1 MLSERLWMKW
11 WSEVKLPMSAGA
23 AGVISEGV
31 GEDFGGDGF
40 RFWHTVFENGVHFFT
55 SSSPDLHLEFLRN
68 NNNIQKSEKALELH
82 PGCLLNEINELF
94 KKPKN
99 TELAHYPEFASNANV
114 HCRAASNYDFNYGN
128 VWWAALN
135 IRKVN

>member
-1 MLSERLWMKW
+1 M
-11 WSEVKLPMSAGA
+11 AGTD
-23 AGVISEGV
+23 S
-31 GEDFGGDGF
+31 
-40 RFWHTVFENGVHFFT
+40 VFDTLCSRMACT
-55 SSSPDLHLEFLRN
+55 SSPPPLLIYIWNFLRN

-128 VWWAALN
+128 VW
-135 IRKVN
+135 